1 MKNESKEDSN
11 FWIAYADLMAG
22 LLFVFILLV
31 GAIVVKYVLTQS
43 DLKEIK
49 DNLNKQEA
57 RLEES
62 KEELRNKEAI
72 VFKLSSDLNN
82 ASSALN
88 LANSQKAELEANIT
102 NYKQLSKDLNS
113 TLDNKDKQILI
124 LLGQLE
130 KKDEE
135 LKNLQ
140 EDFQKAKEKV
150 QNLGLIRENL
160 SKELQSKLDNN
171 ITIDEK
177 TGSISL
183 PAEVLFDKDSYVLKN
198 EAKVSLRKILSEYFD
213 AILEDPKIFSNIEN
227 IIIEGH
233 TDSDGSYIYN
243 LDLSQKR
250 AYEVM
255 NFIYTFY
262 KSDKLQKLLMASGR
276 SFSDSVF
283 VNGVEDKDK
292 SRRIEIKFS
301 IKNDNALKDVEKFFE
316 FH

>member
-22 LLFVFILLV
+22 LLFVFILLI

-198 EAKVSLRKILSEYFD
+198 EAKASLRKILNEYFD

-276 SFSDSVF
+276 SFSDPVF

>member
-1 MKNESKEDSN
+1 MKNEQEEGN

-22 LLFVFILLV
+22 LLFVFILLI

-43 DLKEIK
+43 DLREIK

-88 LANSQKAELEANIT
+88 LINSQKVELEANIT
-102 NYKQLSKDLNS
+102 NYEQLSKELNS
-113 TLDNKDKQILI
+113 SIDNKDKQILI

-135 LKNLQ
+135 IRNLQ
-140 EDFQKAKEKV
+140 ESFDKAKEKV
-150 QNLGLIRENL
+150 QNLSLIRENL
-160 SKELQSKLDNN
+160 SKELQAKLDSN
-171 ITIDEK
+171 ITIDQK

-183 PAEVLFDKDSYVLKN
+183 PSEVLFDKDSYTLKN
-198 EAKVSLRKILSEYFD
+198 EAKASLRKILSEYFN
-213 AILEDPKIFSNIEN
+213 AIINDPKILSNIEN

-262 KSDKLQKLLMASGR
+262 KDIRLQKLLMASGR
-276 SFSDSVF
+276 SFSDPVL

-301 IKNDNALKDVEKFFE
+301 IKNDNVLKDVEKFFE

>member
-1 MKNESKEDSN
+1 MKNDFKEDNN

-22 LLFVFILLV
+22 LLFVFILLI

-43 DLKEIK
+43 DLREIK
-49 DNLNKQEA
+49 DSLTKQEA
-57 RLEES
+57 RLEEN
-62 KEELRNKEAI
+62 KQELKNKEAI

-82 ASSALN
+82 ASSALD
-88 LANSQKAELEANIT
+88 LANLQKAELEANIT
-102 NYKQLSKDLNS
+102 NYKQLSQDLNS

-135 LKNLQ
+135 LSNLQ
-140 EDFQKAKEKV
+140 EEFKQAKEKI

-160 SKELQSKLDNN
+160 SKELQKKLDNN
-171 ITIDEK
+171 ITINDK
-177 TGSISL
+177 TGAISL

-198 EAKVSLRKILSEYFD
+198 EAKAKLRKILSEYFD
-213 AILEDPKIFSNIEN
+213 AIMNDPKILSNIEN

-255 NFIYTFY
+255 NFIYSFY
-262 KSDKLQKLLMASGR
+262 KDPRLQKLLMASGR
-276 SFSDSVF
+276 SFSDPIMS
-283 VNGVEDKDK
+283 NGVEDKDK

-301 IKNDNALKDVEKFFE
+301 IKNDNALKDVENFFE

>member
-22 LLFVFILLV
+22 LLFVFILLI

-198 EAKVSLRKILSEYFD
+198 EAKAGLRKILSEYFD

-276 SFSDSVF
+276 SFSDPVF

>member
-1 MKNESKEDSN
+1 MKNEQEEVN

-22 LLFVFILLV
+22 LLFVFILLIGV
-31 GAIVVKYVLTQS
+31 IVVKYVLTQS
-43 DLKEIK
+43 DLREIK

-88 LANSQKAELEANIT
+88 LINSQKAELEANIT
-102 NYKQLSKDLNS
+102 NYEQLSKELNS
-113 TLDNKDKQILI
+113 SIDNKDKQILI

-135 LKNLQ
+135 IRNLQ
-140 EDFQKAKEKV
+140 ESFDKAKEKV
-150 QNLGLIRENL
+150 QNLSLIRENL
-160 SKELQSKLDNN
+160 SKELQAKLDSN
-171 ITIDEK
+171 ITIDQK
-177 TGSISL
+177 TGSIFL
-183 PAEVLFDKDSYVLKN
+183 PSEVLFDKDSYTLKN
-198 EAKVSLRKILSEYFD
+198 EAKASLRKILSEYFN
-213 AILEDPKIFSNIEN
+213 AIINDPKILSNIEN

-262 KSDKLQKLLMASGR
+262 KDIRLQKLLMASGR
-276 SFSDSVF
+276 SFSDPVF

>member
-1 MKNESKEDSN
+1 MKNEQEEGN

-22 LLFVFILLV
+22 LLFVFILLIGV
-31 GAIVVKYVLTQS
+31 IVVKYVLTQS
-43 DLKEIK
+43 DLREIK

-88 LANSQKAELEANIT
+88 LINSQKVELEANIT
-102 NYKQLSKDLNS
+102 NYEQLSKELNS
-113 TLDNKDKQILI
+113 SIDNKDKQILI

-135 LKNLQ
+135 IRNLQ
-140 EDFQKAKEKV
+140 ESFDKAKEKV
-150 QNLGLIRENL
+150 QNLSLIRENL
-160 SKELQSKLDNN
+160 SKELQAKLDSN
-171 ITIDEK
+171 ITIDQK

-183 PAEVLFDKDSYVLKN
+183 PSEVLFDKDSYTLKN
-198 EAKVSLRKILSEYFD
+198 EAKASLRKILSEYFN
-213 AILEDPKIFSNIEN
+213 AIINDPKILSNIEN

-262 KSDKLQKLLMASGR
+262 KDIRLQKLLMASGR
-276 SFSDSVF
+276 SFSDPVF